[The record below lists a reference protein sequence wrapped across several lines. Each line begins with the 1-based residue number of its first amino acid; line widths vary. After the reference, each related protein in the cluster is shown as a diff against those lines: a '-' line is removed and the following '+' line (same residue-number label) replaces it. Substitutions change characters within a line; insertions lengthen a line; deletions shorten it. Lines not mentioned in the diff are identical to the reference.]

1 MGASDIRAGRAFVE
15 VSTDD
20 KTEAGLAKIQAK
32 LRTWSESLQHLG
44 ETTRGGELPEPLA
57 AVARFAAS
65 PAGLFSGLL
74 AANHAYAESGAAM
87 LEMAERAGT
96 SVEAI
101 SAMSYAA
108 QRCGVDSSE
117 LAAGLR
123 KMQVAIHNAGK
134 GGDAASSA
142 MRTLGINLAALR
154 GKSTEDQFSA
164 IAGAISRID
173 DPTRRAAAAT
183 EIFGRGGAALL
194 PLLVQGA
201 AGIEAFSSRRALG
214 LVMDEGMARKAKE
227 SANLWADLKAVM
239 SSAVRVIGG
248 EVTPLINTAI
258 NAVIRSTV
266 AAGLDQG
273 AQGTLCRSRACRR
286 RHRRLW
292 SRRQL
297 AGNRLGRSGQRH
309 RYIPFRRHGP
319 RLALAEP
326 LGSCRRGDRRRH
338 WVCAQGDQRL
348 QNLANWLSST
358 FANVI
363 SEVTESFGVIGRALA
378 AGEIGAAWKMTVAM
392 IELEWVRVCNALEGY
407 WEGVKAFTKTRSQ
420 GWRCSS

>member
-20 KTEAGLAKIQAK
+20 KTQAGLAKIQAR

-74 AANHAYAESGAAM
+74 AANHAYAESGEAM

-142 MRTLGINLAALR
+142 MRTLGLNLAALR

-183 EIFGRGGAALL
+183 EIFGRGGAASC
-194 PLLVQGA
+194 PCW
-201 AGIEAFSSRRALG
+201 SRALRG
-214 LVMDEGMARKAKE
+214 SKPFHLAPE
-227 SANLWADLKAVM
+227 NWA
-239 SSAVRVIGG
+239 S
-248 EVTPLINTAI
+248 
-258 NAVIRSTV
+258 
-266 AAGLDQG
+266 
-273 AQGTLCRSRACRR
+273 
-286 RHRRLW
+286 
-292 SRRQL
+292 
-297 AGNRLGRSGQRH
+297 
-309 RYIPFRRHGP
+309 
-319 RLALAEP
+319 
-326 LGSCRRGDRRRH
+326 
-338 WVCAQGDQRL
+338 
-348 QNLANWLSST
+348 
-358 FANVI
+358 
-363 SEVTESFGVIGRALA
+363 
-378 AGEIGAAWKMTVAM
+378 
-392 IELEWVRVCNALEGY
+392 
-407 WEGVKAFTKTRSQ
+407 
-420 GWRCSS
+420 